1 MKTARRL
8 KLTAIAVL
16 VVMALVFL
24 GGCGG
29 SKGSSSSGASNQS
42 QNKKP
47 VIGLSI
53 STLSFPWQKMLTD
66 KSVEEIKKMGGE
78 AIVLDAQGKVDK
90 QTSDIEDLI
99 TKKVDLILLNAID
112 GKAVVPAVEEANR
125 AGIPV
130 IATSRRVEGG
140 TLAQF
145 VSCDN
150 VKGGALAAKII
161 AEKINGKGE
170 VALIEGTP
178 GNSSAT
184 DRTQGFIQ
192 EISKYPNIKLVYQ
205 RPGNYKR
212 DQALNL
218 TEDLLQAHPDI
229 AGIFY
234 ENDDMAIG
242 GLQAIE
248 AAGKLHKIVVV
259 GYDGI
264 QEGLTHIKN
273 GRLDATIY
281 NDAISIAQISVES
294 AFKVIRG
301 EKVDA
306 YVSPPM
312 PVITKDNVDQFL
324 KIYEQMK

>member
-1 MKTARRL
+1 MPRSLKQSLRL
-8 KLTAIAVL
+8 ISLALIVAVSTVL
-16 VVMALVFL
+16 V

-29 SKGSSSSGASNQS
+29 SKPSAGSGSQGGS

-53 STLSFPWQKMLTD
+53 STLSFPWQKFLTD
-66 KSVEEIKKMGGE
+66 TSVKEIEKMGGE

-99 TKKVDLILLNAID
+99 TRKVDAILLNAID
-112 GKAVVPAVEEANR
+112 GKAVAPAVAEANR

-130 IATSRRVEGG
+130 IATARRVEGAEM
-140 TLAQF
+140 TQF
-145 VSCDN
+145 VACDN
-150 VKGGALAAKII
+150 IKGGQLAAKII
-161 AEKINGKGE
+161 AEKINGKGK

-178 GNSSAT
+178 GSSSTT
-184 DRTQGFIQ
+184 DRTTGFKQGIAQ
-192 EISKYPNIKLVYQ
+192 YPGITLVYQ

-248 AAGKLHKIVVV
+248 AAGKLHKVVVV

-264 QEGLTHIKN
+264 KEGLENIKA

-281 NDAISIAQISVES
+281 NDAISIAQISVDS

-301 EKVDA
+301 EKVDS

-324 KIYEQMK
+324 KIYQ